1 MRAILL
7 PCTLI
12 FALVWPGLLPDPGL
26 AGPSPPAVTPA
37 AIDLPRALAEALAA
51 NNDLAAARAAT
62 RAEEAAAD
70 EAAASRWPR
79 LDLTASYGRTGD
91 VMSVPAPPGSPI
103 DPAFFTGWR
112 EQWGVRLLA
121 RQILFSGGELSN
133 AATAAREG
141 ARAAAL
147 DAAERER
154 AVAFQVKDLF
164 YRLLLA
170 QHQVAIAREQLANAR
185 SHMEEAGRRLA
196 AGDISRFELLRA
208 RVRAAN
214 LEQPLAAAE
223 RARGETAADLSRLM
237 GRDPDPLLAAE
248 GELAVAD
255 ESLPAEASSARAAV
269 IRPAVEA
276 AAARR
281 RQAAAGE
288 AAAEGP
294 RWPRLSFTASYD
306 TRSDD
311 TGALFTS
318 RRDNWTA
325 GLALDYSIFD
335 AGAARAREM
344 RAAALLAG
352 SEESLSRSAQGAAL
366 DRRRAILL
374 LNEARASRASASQTV
389 AEAEEALAIV
399 RVGYRTGSA
408 TNLEVAD
415 AETGL
420 AAARTRQA
428 EADYRLLSA
437 RAQWDYATGAMPPE
451 VPR

>member
-51 NNDLAAARAAT
+51 NNDLAAARAAA

-112 EQWGVRLLA
+112 EQWGVRVGA
-121 RQILFSGGELSN
+121 RQVLFSGGELSC
-133 AATAAREG
+133 AAVSAREG

-147 DAAERER
+147 EAAERER

-170 QHQVAIAREQLANAR
+170 QRRLEIAREQLDNAR
-185 SHMEEAGRRLA
+185 AHAEESEKRHR
-196 AGDISRFELLRA
+196 AGDVSRFELLRA

-214 LEQPLAAAE
+214 LEQPLAAAG
-223 RARGETAADLSRLM
+223 RARGETAAELSRLM
-237 GRDPDPLLAAE
+237 GREPDPLLAAE
-248 GELAVAD
+248 GELTVAED
-255 ESLPAEASSARAAV
+255 PLPAEAPSSPASYP
-269 IRPAVEA
+269 RPAVEA

-294 RWPRLSFTASYD
+294 RWPRFLLTASYD

-311 TGALFTS
+311 TGSLFTS

-325 GLALDYSIFD
+325 GLALEYNLFD
-335 AGAARAREM
+335 AGAARARER
-344 RAAALLAG
+344 RAASLLEGA
-352 SEESLSRSAQGAAL
+352 EESLSRAAQGAAL
-366 DRRRAILL
+366 DRRRALL
-374 LNEARASRASASQTV
+374 AIVEARASRASAAQTV
-389 AEAEEALAIV
+389 FEAEEALAIA
-399 RVGYRTGSA
+399 RVGYRAGSA

-428 EADYRLLSA
+428 EADYLFLSA
-437 RAQWDYATGAMPPE
+437 RAQWDYATGAFPPE
-451 VPR
+451 ESR